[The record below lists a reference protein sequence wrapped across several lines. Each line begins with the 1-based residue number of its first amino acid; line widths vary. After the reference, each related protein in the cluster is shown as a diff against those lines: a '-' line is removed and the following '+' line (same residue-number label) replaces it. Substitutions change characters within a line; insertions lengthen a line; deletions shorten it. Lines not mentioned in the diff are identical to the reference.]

1 MAKEASRPILISL
14 IAILYFLSGLLLLA
28 AGVMLAIG
36 AAVIDLSDLDLGL
49 TGVVGGA
56 VFAVI
61 GIIALI
67 IAGGLWNGWRIMW
80 YLGMIFSVVAI
91 LASIIA
97 LLTTGGFSIGT
108 LVINL
113 IIVFYLTRDGVKE
126 FFGI

>member
-14 IAILYFLSGLLLLA
+14 IAILYFLSGLLLLV
-28 AGVMLAIG
+28 AGIMLAIG

-49 TGVVGGA
+49 TGMVGGA
-56 VFAVI
+56 IFAVI
-61 GIIALI
+61 GLI
-67 IAGGLWNGWRIMW
+67 VLVIAGGLWNGWRIMW
-80 YLGMIFSVVAI
+80 YLGMIFSVVVI

>member
-49 TGVVGGA
+49 TGMVGGA
-56 VFAVI
+56 IFAVI
-61 GIIALI
+61 GLI
-67 IAGGLWNGWRIMW
+67 VLVIAGGLWNGWRIMW
-80 YLGMIFSVVAI
+80 YLGMIFSVVVI

>member
-49 TGVVGGA
+49 TGMVGGA

-61 GIIALI
+61 GIIALT

-97 LLTTGGFSIGT
+97 LLTAGGFSIGT

>member
-28 AGVMLAIG
+28 VGVMLAIG

-49 TGVVGGA
+49 TGMVGGA
-56 VFAVI
+56 IFAVI
-61 GIIALI
+61 GLI
-67 IAGGLWNGWRIMW
+67 VLVIAGGLWNGWRIMW
-80 YLGMIFSVVAI
+80 YLGMIFSVVVI

>member
-49 TGVVGGA
+49 TGMVGGA

>member
-28 AGVMLAIG
+28 AGVMIAIG

-49 TGVVGGA
+49 TGMVGGA
-56 VFAVI
+56 IFAVI

-91 LASIIA
+91 LASIVA

>member
-1 MAKEASRPILISL
+1 
-14 IAILYFLSGLLLLA
+14 
-28 AGVMLAIG
+28 MLAIG

-49 TGVVGGA
+49 TGMVGGA
-56 VFAVI
+56 IFAVI
-61 GIIALI
+61 GLI
-67 IAGGLWNGWRIMW
+67 VLVIAGGLWNGWRIMW
-80 YLGMIFSVVAI
+80 YLGMIFSVVVI